1 MSISNPIPKSPAP
14 TERRAR
20 RYRLAGIIVLL
31 VGCAAAGG
39 VYWAG
44 TRGPDVSEDAAM
56 TGFNQG
62 EERQMEIL
70 YGQQGELI
78 EKLTENLKQPGT
90 QAGLIAGVAGLVAA
104 GCFYSGRL
112 LADET
117 KPTDDDRSDKG

>member
-1 MSISNPIPKSPAP
+1 MSTSDPIPKTPAP
-14 TERRAR
+14 AGRQAR

-56 TGFNQG
+56 TGFNRG

-78 EKLTENLKQPGT
+78 EKLTEDLKQPGT

-104 GCFYSGRL
+104 GCFYFGRWL
-112 LADET
+112 PDEA
-117 KPTDDDRSDKG
+117 KPTDNAGSDKG

>member
-1 MSISNPIPKSPAP
+1 MSTSDPIPKTPAP
-14 TERRAR
+14 AGRQAR

-78 EKLTENLKQPGT
+78 EQLTEDLKQPGT